1 MIQEIGKS
9 ETKTKKKISQEN
21 SFGKNLQK
29 AFNQRSTNCDEKSDK
44 GADIK
49 IRIEE
54 TFLTEVK
61 TKKL

>member
-9 ETKTKKKISQEN
+9 ETKTKKISQEN

-29 AFNQRSTNCDEKSDK
+29 AFNRRSANCDEKIVN

>member
-9 ETKTKKKISQEN
+9 ETKTKKISQEN

-29 AFNQRSTNCDEKSDK
+29 AFNQRSANCDEKSEK

>member
-9 ETKTKKKISQEN
+9 ETKTKKISQEN

-29 AFNQRSTNCDEKSDK
+29 AFNQRSSNCDEKSEK
-44 GADIK
+44 GGADIK